1 MTDLLD
7 RLVEAHGGLQRWNEL
22 QTVTAHLA
30 QGGAVWALKGQQGVL
45 DDVFITAKLHEERE
59 SHYPFGAAGRRSVF
73 TPERVAIET
82 DDGTVVEA
90 LDQPRASFAGHTVET
105 PWTTLQLAYFVG
117 TAMWTY
123 LAQPFAFTMPG
134 FETAELEPWQE
145 NGEQWRRLRVSWP
158 GHLATHSTEQT
169 VYVGDDGLIRREDY
183 DVDIMGGATGAHYM
197 SGYTQVDGIMLPTG
211 HRIFPRTPEGQALT
225 DQLLVSIDLSEITFA

>member
-7 RLVEAHGGLQRWNEL
+7 RLVEAHGGLERWDEL

-30 QGGAVWALKGQQGVL
+30 QGGAVWALKGQPGVL
-45 DDVFITAKLHEERE
+45 DDVFITASLHEERE
-59 SHYPFGAAGRRSVF
+59 SHYPFGAPGRQSVF

-82 DDGTVVEA
+82 GDGTVLEA
-90 LDQPRASFAGHTVET
+90 LDDPRASFAGHAVDT

-123 LAQPFAFTMPG
+123 LAQPFAFAMPG
-134 FETAELEPWQE
+134 FETAELEPWRE
-145 NGEQWRRLRVSWP
+145 NGEQWRRLRVTWP
-158 GHLATHSTEQT
+158 DYLATHSTGQT
-169 VYVGDDGLIRREDY
+169 VYVGEDGLIRREDY

-211 HRIFPRTPEGQALT
+211 HRIFPRTPEGQALR
-225 DQLLVSIDLSEITFA
+225 DQLLVSIDLSEIEFV